1 MTRNFGVRG
10 GGCVDRPGPG
20 AFGLA
25 LLLGCFA
32 AGISLGASPAQAQEP
47 APQAPAAEDAAGE
60 GEASFP
66 KVSIHGFLSQ
76 AYAFS
81 DGNQILGIP
90 DQGTADYRTAALLI
104 RADIS
109 PDDVF
114 SIQLSHER
122 NGLSPL
128 QKTQADV
135 KLDWAFYEHRFGKSA
150 VKVGRVKA
158 PYGIY
163 NEVRDVG
170 TVLPLYRPPRDIYGE
185 GSFTTETIDGIL
197 VSHRFDLSQSWAL
210 SADLYY
216 GNWSFVDTTGAE
228 SQVEKTFGG
237 QLFLDTPVPGLR
249 LGVGFLRFDA
259 SAVPARP
266 ATYWQDVHAS
276 IQASF
281 GRVEA
286 DVEYKKTDADLQQ
299 GGKLLYGIEAG
310 YARLGFR
317 VTDKLTVHA
326 QAEQLKIDLAQLR
339 VKLDYETERVLALT
353 YKFRADLVLKAEH
366 HWNKGYFLDTP
377 VNVLGPAPKTNYG
390 ILSLSTSF

>member
-1 MTRNFGVRG
+1 MGFATNPARG
-10 GGCVDRPGPG
+10 
-20 AFGLA
+20 
-25 LLLGCFA
+25 
-32 AGISLGASPAQAQEP
+32 QEP
-47 APQAPAAEDAAGE
+47 APEAPAAADASDQGE
-60 GEASFP
+60 SSFLS

-81 DGNQILGIP
+81 DGRQILGIP
-90 DQGTADYRTAALLI
+90 DQGTFDYRTAALLI

-128 QKTQADV
+128 QKTQEDV

-150 VKVGRVKA
+150 VKVGRVKV

-170 TVLPLYRPPRDIYGE
+170 TVLPLYRAPRDVYGE
-185 GSFTTETIDGIL
+185 GSFTTETVDGIL
-197 VSHRFDLSQSWAL
+197 VSHRFDMSQSWAL

-216 GNWSFVDTTGAE
+216 GNWSFVDTSGAV
-228 SQVEKTFGG
+228 SRVEKTFGG
-237 QLFLDTPVPGLR
+237 QIFLDTPIPGLR
-249 LGVGFLRFDA
+249 VGAGFQNFDA
-259 SAVPARP
+259 SAVPARA
-266 ATYWQDVHAS
+266 ATRWKDVHAS
-276 IQASF
+276 IQGTF

-286 DVEYKKTDADLQQ
+286 DVEYKRTDADLQKT
-299 GGKLLYGIEAG
+299 GKLLYGIETG

-326 QAEQLKIDLAQLR
+326 QVEQFKLELAQLHIKR
-339 VKLDYETERVLALT
+339 DYDMEKVLALT
-353 YKFRADLVLKAEH
+353 YKFRTDLVLKSEY
-366 HWNKGYFLDTP
+366 HWNEGYFLDVSVSP
-377 VNVLGPAPKTNYG
+377 LGPAVKTNYG